1 MKIEVVTIFPG
12 MFSRVFEY
20 GIIQRALREDLLQ
33 IEIIDLRQFA
43 FDRHRSV
50 DDRPFGGGEGMV
62 LKPEPIFAAVE
73 ALKGRATSPPRVI
86 LLSPQGARFDQRK
99 AQQLV
104 EVDHLVLICGRYEGV
119 DQRVAAH
126 LVDEELS
133 VGDFV
138 LSGGEF
144 AALQVIDSVARL
156 VPGVVGNPNSLLK
169 ESFVSGYLDC
179 PHYTRPAN
187 FRGWRVPEVLISGD
201 HERVKQWRQKQ
212 AFRRT
217 QRLRPDLL
225 ASGIEA
231 GARLIDSE

>member
-104 EVDHLVLICGRYEGV
+104 GVDHLVLICGRYEGV

-144 AALQVIDSVARL
+144 AALQVVDSVARL

>member
-20 GIIQRALREDLLQ
+20 GIIQRALRKDLLQ

>member
-187 FRGWRVPEVLISGD
+187 FRGWQVPEVLISGD

>member
-86 LLSPQGARFDQRK
+86 LLSPQGSRFDQRK

>member
-1 MKIEVVTIFPG
+1 MQIEVVTIFPG
-12 MFSRVFEY
+12 MFSGVFEY
-20 GIIQRALREDLLQ
+20 GILQRALRDGLVQL
-33 IEIIDLRQFA
+33 EILDLRQFA
-43 FDRHRSV
+43 SDRHRSV

-73 ALKGRATSPPRVI
+73 AIKGRAASPLRVI
-86 LLSPQGARFDQRK
+86 LLSPQGTRFDHRK
-99 AQQLV
+99 AQQLAG
-104 EVDHLVLICGRYEGV
+104 VDHLVLICGRYEGV
-119 DQRVAAH
+119 DQRVADH

-156 VPGVVGNPNSLLK
+156 VPGVVGNPHSLLA
-169 ESFVSGYLDC
+169 ESFATGHLDY

-187 FRGWRVPEVLISGD
+187 FRGWQVPEVLISGD
-201 HERVKQWRQKQ
+201 HKRVKEWRKKQ

-217 QRLRPDLL
+217 RRLRPDLL
-225 ASGIEA
+225 ASGI
-231 GARLIDSE
+231 GVSTRPVDSE

>member
-62 LKPEPIFAAVE
+62 LKPEPIFGAVE

>member
-73 ALKGRATSPPRVI
+73 TLKGRATSPPRVI